1 MTRFPFGATLAMGLM
16 LASTAVAQAPATS
29 GDQAQPDTSSSD
41 ANTSNE
47 DTSNQAGPTE
57 TNSNSGGV
65 TREGNVIDRTGES
78 TTDPANATAPT
89 NEQLDVTTDTTIE
102 TAPAYTAPA
111 LANAEEYPYSSIDR
125 MGIGL
130 AVGGGTSGF
139 TNETL
144 RGTTDVGGD
153 WDVRLTLGTR
163 TPFAAEVSYIGSA
176 QRVDALGLDNDAMLV
191 GNGVQGALRLNAI
204 PGGDVTPFLFA
215 GAAWRH
221 YNVTNTEVNTSDVR
235 DSDDVLEIPVGIGI
249 AGHISGLLLDLRGEF
264 RPSAFE
270 DLVPATGGDD
280 GFVLDANDSMAALNR
295 WGVNASV
302 GAEF

>member
-1 MTRFPFGATLAMGLM
+1 M

-29 GDQAQPDTSSSD
+29 GDQPQPDTSRSD
-41 ANTSNE
+41 PSTSNE
-47 DTSNQAGPTE
+47 DTSNEAGPAE
-57 TNSNSGGV
+57 
-65 TREGNVIDRTGES
+65 
-78 TTDPANATAPT
+78 TAPT
-89 NEQLDVTTDTTIE
+89 NEQVDVTTDATLQA
-102 TAPAYTAPA
+102 APAYTAPVPA
-111 LANAEEYPYSSIDR
+111 TAEESPYSSIDR

-144 RGTTDVGGD
+144 RNTTDVGGD

-176 QRVDALGLDNDAMLV
+176 QRVEALGLDSDAVLV

-249 AGHISGLLLDLRGEF
+249 AGHVRGLLLDLRGEF

-270 DLVPATGGDD
+270 DLVPASGDD
-280 GFVLDANDSMAALNR
+280 GFVFDTSDPMATMNR